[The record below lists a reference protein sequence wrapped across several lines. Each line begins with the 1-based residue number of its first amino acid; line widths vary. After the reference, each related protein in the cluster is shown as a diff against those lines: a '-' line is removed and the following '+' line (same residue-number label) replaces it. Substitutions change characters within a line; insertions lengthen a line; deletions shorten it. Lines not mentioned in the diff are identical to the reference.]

1 MAMAFRSEPMARFLL
16 AHDYRRQ
23 GEDKK
28 AEALFIEIKTN
39 YADAVDHSGNLL
51 VDGIE
56 KVSK

>member
-1 MAMAFRSEPMARFLL
+1 MPGSSL
-16 AHDYRRQ
+16 AHDYKRQ

-28 AEALFIEIKTN
+28 AEALFTEIKTN